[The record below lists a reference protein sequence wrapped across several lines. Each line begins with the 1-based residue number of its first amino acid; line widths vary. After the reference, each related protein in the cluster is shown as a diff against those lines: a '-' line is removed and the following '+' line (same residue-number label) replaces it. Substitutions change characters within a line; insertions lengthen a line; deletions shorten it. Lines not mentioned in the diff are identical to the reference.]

1 MRGVNDLANSHL
13 MRMMPAESIAFS
25 WALILDQGLTSNQTD
40 SKNPPMT
47 KRRPMTA
54 KKNIR
59 VACGMLQSKTSVIK
73 ALLKERARDKKREAA
88 KLKKRGGR

>member
-1 MRGVNDLANSHL
+1 
-13 MRMMPAESIAFS
+13 
-25 WALILDQGLTSNQTD
+25 
-40 SKNPPMT
+40 MT
-47 KRRPMTA
+47 KRRPMTT

-73 ALLKERARDKKREAA
+73 ALLRERARDKKREAA